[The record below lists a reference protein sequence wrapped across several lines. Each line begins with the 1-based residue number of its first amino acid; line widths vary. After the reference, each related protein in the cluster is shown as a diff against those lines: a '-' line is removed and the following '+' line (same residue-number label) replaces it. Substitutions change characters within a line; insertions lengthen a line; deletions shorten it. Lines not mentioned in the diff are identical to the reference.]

1 MTYFRPLS
9 LVLLTACLL
18 LSVPMTASAA
28 VGPRYSAAAAKDAID
43 VGALRSSPDRPVI
56 ARGPL
61 LVADRGP
68 AVQYVYSYVPACTGN
83 TPGGGAVDNLCAVA
97 SRGCPDGLLRYWG
110 YRSVATAEPRVW
122 QRAGQSCM
130 APGAPGVDGA
140 ELVIGFT
147 VEDFRRLPLPPATSV
162 VEPPGGDVLINI
174 ETNAYATA
182 STTTI
187 PTDVL
192 GQPVTVRATPVA
204 YTWDFGDGG
213 TVGPT
218 SDPGAPYP
226 SLRNAH
232 VYTVP
237 GDYAITLTTT
247 YAGEFSVAG
256 GPYLPIDGTA
266 EVASPAQAVTAH
278 SATSEL
284 VAASL

>member
-1 MTYFRPLS
+1 MSRQSLVGVSLLS
-9 LVLLTACLL
+9 LLLVAATPSERAQY
-18 LSVPMTASAA
+18 ASEASGSGISIA
-28 VGPRYSAAAAKDAID
+28 GRDK
-43 VGALRSSPDRPVI
+43 SPDGSGI

-61 LVADRGP
+61 LVAARGP
-68 AVQYVYSYVPACTGN
+68 VIQYVYSYVPACDGN
-83 TPGGGAVDNLCAVA
+83 TPGGGAIDNLCAVA
-97 SRGCPDGLLRYWG
+97 SRGCPQGLLRYWG

-122 QRAGQSCM
+122 NRTGQTCM
-130 APGAPGVDGA
+130 APGAVGVDGA
-140 ELVIGFT
+140 ELAIGFT

-182 STTTI
+182 APTTI
-187 PTDVL
+187 PTEVL
-192 GQPVTVRATPVA
+192 GQPVTVRATPIA

-213 TVGPT
+213 SVGPT

-232 VYTVP
+232 AYTVP

-284 VAASL
+284 VAAALP